1 MAKQNGPT
9 SIIFD
14 MPGPDR
20 DRDSSNDPQPEPT
33 YADVR
38 T

>member
-1 MAKQNGPT
+1 MAKQDGPT

-20 DRDSSNDPQPEPT
+20 DPNSDPQPAPT